1 MTTKQPTTLDRV
13 IVMQKLFADLYKN
26 SWVISI
32 HSEDVLIREGY
43 LAEVAPLT
51 DWALN
56 TLRNDPIFPYE
67 HSVTVRGVK
76 FIAITNDP
84 INHPQ
89 PAGET
94 LAQAFERDHAGRPA
108 ETDNER

>member
-67 HSVTVRGVK
+67 HAQAAAEAVVREREHRVRDRGVRV
-76 FIAITNDP
+76 ASDQRDGP
-84 INHPQ
+84 
-89 PAGET
+89 
-94 LAQAFERDHAGRPA
+94 ERR
-108 ETDNER
+108 

>member
-1 MTTKQPTTLDRV
+1 MTTQQPTTLDRV

-32 HSEDVLIREGY
+32 HSEYVLIREGS

-51 DWALN
+51 DWTLN
-56 TLRNDPIFPYE
+56 TLRNDPIYPYE

-76 FIAITNDP
+76 FIAITSDP
-84 INHPQ
+84 IRQTEPVEVM
-89 PAGET
+89 A
-94 LAQAFERDHAGRPA
+94 
-108 ETDNER
+108 